1 MALRTTITSNSTGN
15 EISVYENTERSLTIL
30 IQNLYNEQQ
39 FSVFC
44 FEDIEDAEEF
54 LKVFKK
60 ELSLY
65 KKSM

>member
-1 MALRTTITSNSTGN
+1 MALKTTITSNTTDN

-30 IQNLYNEQQ
+30 IQNLYYEQQ